1 MYLFLDVIFAMTFI
15 LDETVPWIC
24 YFRESFMS
32 SRRLLLIQW
41 LIMGNLISWVYKG
54 ALLSSL
60 IAIRYTEP
68 IDTID
73 QMEKSGLPLY
83 CLGNTL
89 ICWYSN
95 TDPRMNQNVMKH
107 RRFDIPFDGKI
118 EDKYLE
124 E

>member
-1 MYLFLDVIFAMTFI
+1 
-15 LDETVPWIC
+15 
-24 YFRESFMS
+24 
-32 SRRLLLIQW
+32 
-41 LIMGNLISWVYKG
+41 MGNLISWIYKG

-60 IAIRYTEP
+60 ISIRYTEP
-68 IDTID
+68 IDTMA

-89 ICWYSN
+89 ICWFSN
-95 TDPRMNQNVMKH
+95 TDPVMDENEMKD
-107 RRFDIPFDGKI
+107 RRFDIPFGRKI